1 VGLILDSS
9 IVMAA
14 ERRGHTVLEI
24 LEQLKASHGEI
35 DIGLSVVTV
44 AELIHGAYRAKADE
58 DKRGRLAFIN
68 RLCSDVPIHPVTVEL
83 ARIVGRIEGE
93 QAAKGIAIPFEDL
106 VIGATALQLG
116 FDLVTLNVRHFQ
128 LIPSLKVIPN

>member
-9 IVMAA
+9 VVMAA

-24 LEQLKASHGEI
+24 LEQIRASYGEI

-44 AELIHGAYRAKADE
+44 AELIHGAYHAQADE
-58 DKRGRLAFIN
+58 VKRRRLAFID

-83 ARIVGRIEGE
+83 ARILGRIEGE

-106 VIGATALQLG
+106 VIGTTALHLG
-116 FDLVTLNVRHFQ
+116 FDLVTLNIRHFQ
-128 LIPSLKVIPN
+128 LIPSLKVISS